1 MEDNHKFDH
10 DYCPPGIK
18 ITDNEGNCIICKD
31 STYAVKI
38 STGQCVCSDECLIS
52 LVSYLASH
60 PKRDNVYGGTLP
72 DD

>member
-1 MEDNHKFDH
+1 MKDDHKFDH

-18 ITDNEGNCIICKD
+18 ITDNEGSCIICED

-52 LVSYLASH
+52 LVSYLATH
-60 PKRDNVYGGTLP
+60 PKQDNVYGGTLP
-72 DD
+72 DV